1 MDTQTTT
8 APAVLSNA
16 VTNAEIREFFE
27 HSAAFQ
33 AGKAVLANIEVKGNV
48 VRTMFVQNRIDLPVT
63 TNTNPLLAMAMKW
76 DNNIGRTIRAWQ
88 NFDPSLFEALQKEG
102 VSIGSTGEEVF
113 AKLAEITKTPIEFK
127 TVKIA
132 VVEDGVPDA
141 WANEHGEEVLQ
152 KPLTTSK
159 GVMLTSKGA
168 PIYQHTE
175 LCFDDTVQD
184 VLLPADR
191 IVTLRQS

>member
-1 MDTQTTT
+1 VDTQTTT

-16 VTNAEIREFFE
+16 VTNAEIRDFFE

-33 AGKAVLANIEVKGNV
+33 AGKAVLANIEVKGSV

-113 AKLAEITKTPIEFK
+113 AKLAEITKTPIDFK

-132 VVEDGVPDA
+132 VVEDNTPDV

-159 GVMLTSKGA
+159 GVMLTSKGLA
-168 PIYQHTE
+168 IYQHTE